1 MDSCPAFILRLT
13 VTNNDVLR
21 SLRYTLD
28 LSDAKIVSIIKL
40 AEHEVE
46 QSDIGNF
53 LKKDDEKGYADCSDE
68 LIEFFLDG
76 LISYRRGKIEPRANQ
91 EAKSKS
97 RLSNNTILK
106 KLRVAFELKEDDMH
120 KLLELSGFQVSKP
133 ELSAFFRTKGHK
145 NYRECG
151 DQILRNFLK
160 GLTLHYRT

>member
-1 MDSCPAFILRLT
+1 M
-13 VTNNDVLR
+13 TNNDVLR

-28 LSDAKIVSIIKL
+28 LSDSKIVSIFKL
-40 AEHEVE
+40 SEHEVE
-46 QSDIGNF
+46 QSHISNL
-53 LKKDDEKGYADCSDE
+53 LKKDDEIGYADCSDE
-68 LIEFFLDG
+68 LMEFFLDG
-76 LISYRRGKIEPRANQ
+76 LIVYRRGKAETRTAQ
-91 EAKSKS
+91 EEKPKQ

-133 ELSAFFRTKGHK
+133 ELSAFFRKKGHK

-160 GLTLHYRT
+160 GLTLHYRS

>member
-1 MDSCPAFILRLT
+1 M
-13 VTNNDVLR
+13 TNNDVLR

-28 LSDAKIVSIIKL
+28 LSDSKIVGIFKL
-40 AEHEVE
+40 TEHEVA
-46 QSDIGNF
+46 QSNVNNL
-53 LKKDDEKGYADCSDE
+53 LKKDDEIGYADCSDE
-68 LIEFFLDG
+68 LMEFFLDG
-76 LISYRRGKIEPRANQ
+76 LIAYRRGKIEARPVQ
-91 EAKSKS
+91 DEKPKS

-133 ELSAFFRTKGHK
+133 ELSAFFRKKGHK

-160 GLTLHYRT
+160 GLTMHYRA